1 MTGWRSARI
10 PPTVEE
16 AIYTAVTAFLSWV
29 AEFISSRWARRLK
42 KRILRTRLSNDGW
55 EWRSFE
61 RLRRAIREDSNTTR
75 ELLVELGARASV
87 GQREVW
93 TLERE

>member
-1 MTGWRSARI
+1 M
-10 PPTVEE
+10 EE
-16 AIYTAVTAFLSWV
+16 AIYTFVTACLSWM

-42 KRILRTRLSNDGW
+42 KKILRSRLSNDGW

-61 RLRRAIREDSNTTR
+61 RLRRSIREDANTTR
-75 ELLVELGARASV
+75 ELLIELGARASV
-87 GQREVW
+87 GEREVW